1 MVLKDVTRKRLRKM
15 ILFLLWGICLFG
27 MNSTV
32 NAKILTGFSS
42 KLDDSGSVLLEWNSD
57 DESAIYQVQ
66 RKTANGKF
74 SVIVNTTEKKGKMIY
89 YDNEVSFGKTYYYK
103 LLKYDGEELLEESE
117 ILKITIGLSQPKKV
131 KATKIK
137 ETKVKLHWQSVN
149 QATGYEIYR
158 SVNKKKGYKKLITV
172 KNNSFIDTTVKSG
185 QAYFYKIRAI
195 RKNTGKSA
203 WSDIVVAYIKPA
215 TPQVTGKYAENKIK
229 LVWKKVSGADS
240 YYIYKKNSKN
250 VYKRVGKTK
259 KLYYIDQSV
268 KKGKTYQYKVIASYV
283 KNKKQMMS
291 RASQPCKILATTID
305 PNKKMVALTF
315 DDGPGQYTQDIV
327 NCLKANN
334 AKATFFVVGSQINA
348 YASALKNASKMGC
361 EIGNHSYTHP
371 NFANL
376 SDTDIYFQINET
388 DKKIKSIIGK
398 STDLLRTPGG
408 YVSDNVRAVV
418 KKPIIL
424 WSIDTRDW
432 ETLSKEK
439 TVSAVKNN
447 VQDGDIILMHD
458 VHKPTRDAAC
468 ELIVWLKKEGYQMV
482 TVSEMAQYRKYTLN
496 KGTVY
501 RRFPKK

>member
-185 QAYFYKIRAI
+185 QVYFYKIRAI

-203 WSDIVVAYIKPA
+203 PSLLGFQPYTKVAAK
-215 TPQVTGKYAENKIK
+215 
-229 LVWKKVSGADS
+229 SGSSNWDS
-240 YYIYKKNSKN
+240 I
-250 VYKRVGKTK
+250 
-259 KLYYIDQSV
+259 
-268 KKGKTYQYKVIASYV
+268 
-283 KNKKQMMS
+283 
-291 RASQPCKILATTID
+291 
-305 PNKKMVALTF
+305 
-315 DDGPGQYTQDIV
+315 
-327 NCLKANN
+327 
-334 AKATFFVVGSQINA
+334 
-348 YASALKNASKMGC
+348 
-361 EIGNHSYTHP
+361 
-371 NFANL
+371 
-376 SDTDIYFQINET
+376 
-388 DKKIKSIIGK
+388 
-398 STDLLRTPGG
+398 
-408 YVSDNVRAVV
+408 
-418 KKPIIL
+418 
-424 WSIDTRDW
+424 
-432 ETLSKEK
+432 
-439 TVSAVKNN
+439 
-447 VQDGDIILMHD
+447 
-458 VHKPTRDAAC
+458 
-468 ELIVWLKKEGYQMV
+468 
-482 TVSEMAQYRKYTLN
+482 
-496 KGTVY
+496 
-501 RRFPKK
+501 